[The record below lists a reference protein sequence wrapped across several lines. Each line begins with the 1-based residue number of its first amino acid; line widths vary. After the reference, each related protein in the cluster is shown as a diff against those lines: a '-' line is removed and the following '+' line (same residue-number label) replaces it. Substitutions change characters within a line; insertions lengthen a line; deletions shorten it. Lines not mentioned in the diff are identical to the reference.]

1 MISDS
6 QYYTG
11 HYIIIYE
18 RLAIAGTAKVPHT
31 KYGRA
36 SPAGDAKH
44 RTPSGT
50 RSTFLASRHSYST
63 GFRTRVCSLVHDYS
77 HTTMIVQYNSRSIH
91 ASASLGTTQYLFSR
105 ATQSQMFDPRRSS
118 LRARSYTT
126 LQARHTSS
134 WPYIPLDLWSV
145 RFYRMNATLHASESS
160 LDDGPIVHVG
170 HWAFGNLSR
179 AFLVPVYRFSGTS
192 QMVY

>member
-1 MISDS
+1 M
-6 QYYTG
+6 
-11 HYIIIYE
+11 
-18 RLAIAGTAKVPHT
+18 AGTAKVPRT
-31 KYGRA
+31 KYSRA
-36 SPAGDAKH
+36 QPALDAKH
-44 RTPSGT
+44 MRLSFRT
-50 RSTFLASRHSYST
+50 RSISLAGRYRCST
-63 GFRTRVCSLVHDYS
+63 GFRTRVCPLVHDYS
-77 HTTMIVQYNSRSIH
+77 HTAMTAQYNSRSHH
-91 ASASLGTTQYLFSR
+91 ASGSLGTTQYLFPR

-118 LRARSYTT
+118 LRAKSYTT
-126 LQARHTSS
+126 QQARHTSS